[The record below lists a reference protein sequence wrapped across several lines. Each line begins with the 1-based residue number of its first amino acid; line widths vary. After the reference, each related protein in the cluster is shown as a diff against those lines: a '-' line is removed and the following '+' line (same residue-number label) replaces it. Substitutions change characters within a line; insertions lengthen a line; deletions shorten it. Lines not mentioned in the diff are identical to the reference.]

1 MTRGEASN
9 EIKNRGGKVTSS
21 VTSKTDYL
29 IAGEGAGSKYTK
41 AVELDIPILTEADFF
56 EKLQQRTEL

>member
-29 IAGEGAGSKYTK
+29 IAGERAGSKYVK
-41 AVELDIPILTEADFF
+41 AVELEIPILTETDFF
-56 EKLQQRTEL
+56 EKL

>member
-9 EIKNRGGKVTSS
+9 EIKRRGGRVTSS
-21 VTSKTDYL
+21 VTRKTDYL

-41 AVELDIPILTEADFF
+41 AEELGIPILTAADFF
-56 EKLQQRTEL
+56 EKLQQRTE